1 MNERRA
7 QGETARLARA
17 TLDYQLEL
25 IREAFIRRGKS
36 EWVADDIVRTT
47 IEEFRNGDP
56 GLLEIFHEKS
66 LH

>member
-1 MNERRA
+1 MIERRA
-7 QGETARLARA
+7 QDDISRLAR
-17 TLDYQLEL
+17 LVLRDQLEI

-36 EWVADDIVRTT
+36 EWVANSIVETT

-56 GLLEIFHEKS
+56 GLLEIFREKS